1 MGALDDDD
9 FRITE
14 TQFKMIIASSLP
26 KSWDTFM
33 EPYIGH
39 HKGIIET
46 DQHKY
51 ASSQELIRITKEE
64 SIHRK
69 GRKERETVMQVAE
82 AIR

>member
-1 MGALDDDD
+1 
-9 FRITE
+9 
-14 TQFKMIIASSLP
+14 MIIASSLP